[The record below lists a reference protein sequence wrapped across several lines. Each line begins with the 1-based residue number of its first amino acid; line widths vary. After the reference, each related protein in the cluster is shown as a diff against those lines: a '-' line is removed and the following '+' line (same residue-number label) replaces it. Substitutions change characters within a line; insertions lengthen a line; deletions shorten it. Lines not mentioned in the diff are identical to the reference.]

1 MRLRIPADQL
11 TKLKVAL
18 VEAGDREIGGQIF
31 GEQLAPSD
39 FLASDITIQKR
50 RGTLARFI
58 VDLLQAARDATR
70 FFDRTGRRYARY
82 NYVGEWH
89 SHPSFEVHPSARDS
103 ETMRELVEDAGF
115 RGSFAVLMIVR
126 LDPED
131 IALGAWVF
139 DPARR
144 EVPIA
149 LEIMQ

>member
-11 TKLKVAL
+11 MKLKVAL
-18 VEAGDREIGGQIF
+18 AEAGDQEIGGQIF

-89 SHPSFEVHPSARDS
+89 SHPSFEVRPSARDS

-115 RGSFAVLMIVR
+115 RGNFAVLMIVR

-139 DPARR
+139 DPVRR